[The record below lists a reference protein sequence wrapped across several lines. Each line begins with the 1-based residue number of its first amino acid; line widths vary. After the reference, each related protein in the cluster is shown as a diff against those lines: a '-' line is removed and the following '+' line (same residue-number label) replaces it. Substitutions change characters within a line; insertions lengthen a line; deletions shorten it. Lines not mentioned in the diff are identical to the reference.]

1 MPVRENSATALVR
14 VRGLGIVCFNQFK
27 NRGEVAL
34 LRDGRHTLSVRI
46 SKPAFVEEAQSDTV
60 SYDDIVTYE
69 SLDPM
74 STSIEISGEGN
85 STVNGYE
92 IFTGEKF
99 NRLNG
104 EENDPNDFRWIVKME
119 SDELHGGA
127 LVRNDNLAARNQI
140 QVSKLFVSNAL
151 FYTNEIN
158 EKFFFEKIKKDASG
172 KEVGREDFGFIAE
185 TVGAKIESE
194 FVRIRLKIGVE
205 EHTHVF
211 PRIIGSPVKIE
222 VINMDLNPQ
231 GVISDMPDY
240 YRFLKDESGVEFDL
254 NNVSNDADE
263 QASGDSTTG
272 DDFCHIVWS
281 DQPCVDAFLTSNP
294 NPCQ

>member
-14 VRGLGIVCFNQFK
+14 VRGLGIICFNQTK

-34 LRDGRHTLSVRI
+34 IRDGRHTLSLRI
-46 SKPAFVEEAQSDTV
+46 SKPVFVEEAENDTV

-74 STSIEISGEGN
+74 STSIEINGEGN
-85 STVNGYE
+85 STINGYE
-92 IFTGEKF
+92 IFKGENF
-99 NRLNG
+99 DRLGG

-119 SDELHGGA
+119 SDELHGA
-127 LVRNDNLAARNQI
+127 SLVRNDNLAERNQI
-140 QVSKLFVSNAL
+140 QVSKLFIGNAL

-158 EKFFFEKIKKDASG
+158 EKFFFEKIKKDVDG
-172 KEVGREDFGFIAE
+172 GETGREDFGFIAE

-194 FVRIRLKIGVE
+194 FVSVKLRIGSE

-222 VINMDLNPQ
+222 ITNMDLNPQ
-231 GVISDMPDY
+231 AVISDMPDY
-240 YRFLKDESGVEFDL
+240 YRFLRDESGVKFDL
-254 NNVSNDADE
+254 NNVGNDTDE
-263 QASGDSTTG
+263 TASGDSTTG
-272 DDFCHIVWS
+272 EEFCHIIWS
-281 DQPCVDAFLTSNP
+281 DQPCLDAFLTNNP